1 MKVKIDAQATLG
13 HIVRVLGACIVGVEG
28 CFVQSDDVLRFLSEL
43 EVDAALGHVVVRGD
57 GVGERIGVNA
67 DRGCELLNR
76 RALGD
81 GRLLASSM
89 MDFRLLPTMR

>member
-43 EVDAALGHVVVRGD
+43 EVEPPSAMSLYVATVWARESASTLIAA
-57 GVGERIGVNA
+57 
-67 DRGCELLNR
+67 
-76 RALGD
+76 
-81 GRLLASSM
+81 ASS
-89 MDFRLLPTMR
+89 